1 MYSFVSLHLALVNI
15 ELKKLPLLGVVF
27 LLSHFFLGWSVNWS
41 FSLYDEL
48 RLMQLIITVLFF
60 ITLIFNDSLKFS
72 TYNIFL
78 FISLLLFIVC
88 CVSFLKIYILQDI
101 LTLVLLPIWVLF
113 LSLNLS
119 SVVFD
124 KYKYLFLIIILS
136 IFPCFFLFISI
147 YTFLKSGIWHGWH
160 LSSGSIRVFDSVIV
174 PIIFLAIYLKLQ
186 KYKYISNIYPLIVF
200 LLTLGLWF
208 DGARAALLSVLMG
221 LVVIFIFSKQHRKL
235 ILGTAVVILFS
246 FAVYQLTY
254 YFYNQIHDADKS
266 LNVIRTSSSGRWELW
281 SYVYQK
287 WIEQPWK
294 GVGGNF
300 LATTNYPLNHLHN
313 FYLKL
318 IFEWGVLGFV
328 FLCWIFFQLKKV
340 LTSNGV
346 HIALKAGICA
356 VAVDAFFSGN
366 LVYPAS
372 QISIVLLLGLAFSQ
386 YKPDLQVAR
395 QTKYLSKFV
404 ILLWF
409 GLFMYILGNYFLQ
422 DLLCWQCGSH
432 SELMAPGFWYYGK
445 AEHLIH
451 HSLIP

>member
-1 MYSFVSLHLALVNI
+1 MYY
-15 ELKKLPLLGVVF
+15 F
-27 LLSHFFLGWSVNWS
+27 LIFFSGLFFLGYKLGWSI
-41 FSLYDEL
+41 FQYDEL
-48 RLMQLIITVLFF
+48 RLLQLLITSIIFTIIILKSKLNLSLKNICFFSLFFLIIVSQLYDFGIYQYQDFMLLIIIVLIPFYLGMELNQYNKTQYLNHSLLFLLICSAFPVLF
-60 ITLIFNDSLKFS
+60 ITL
-72 TYNIFL
+72 
-78 FISLLLFIVC
+78 
-88 CVSFLKIYILQDI
+88 
-101 LTLVLLPIWVLF
+101 
-113 LSLNLS
+113 
-119 SVVFD
+119 
-124 KYKYLFLIIILS
+124 S
-136 IFPCFFLFISI
+136 IKDFFRD
-147 YTFLKSGIWHGWH
+147 GIWYSWQMNAGN
-160 LSSGSIRVFDSVIV
+160 IRIYDSVIV
-174 PIIFLAIYLKLQ
+174 PIIFLAIYLKSIN
-186 KYKYISNIYPLIVF
+186 YKYISYTYPFIVF

-208 DGARAALLSVLMG
+208 DGARAALLSILMG
-221 LVVIFIFSKQHRKL
+221 LVVVFIFSKQHRKL
-235 ILGTAVVILFS
+235 VLSTAAVILFS
-246 FAVYQLTY
+246 FFIYQLTY
-254 YFYNQIHDADKS
+254 YFYNQIYDVDRS

-318 IFEWGVLGFV
+318 IFEWGILGFI
-328 FLCWIFFQLKKV
+328 FLCWIFYQLKTV
-340 LTSNGV
+340 LTSNDV

-386 YKPDLQVAR
+386 YKHDLQVAT

-409 GLFMYILGNYFLQ
+409 GLFMYILGNFFLQ
-422 DLLCWQCGSH
+422 DLLCLQCGSH
-432 SELMAPGFWYYGK
+432 AELMAPGFWYYGK

>member
-1 MYSFVSLHLALVNI
+1 M
-15 ELKKLPLLGVVF
+15 LGF
-27 LLSHFFLGWSVNWS
+27 NLGWGV
-41 FSLYDEL
+41 LQYDEL
-48 RLMQLIITVLFF
+48 RLLQILITSIIFFVLIFKSRLNLNYKILSVLYFFLLFQLHGFSIYQYQDLMLLILMVVIPFYLSIELKEYNKTHYLNHSLFFLIICSVL
-60 ITLIFNDSLKFS
+60 
-72 TYNIFL
+72 
-78 FISLLLFIVC
+78 
-88 CVSFLKIYILQDI
+88 
-101 LTLVLLPIWVLF
+101 PVLF
-113 LSLNLS
+113 L
-119 SVVFD
+119 
-124 KYKYLFLIIILS
+124 ILS
-136 IFPCFFLFISI
+136 IHDYLRD
-147 YTFLKSGIWHGWH
+147 GIWYNWQTYA
-160 LSSGSIRVFDSVIV
+160 GSIRIYDSIII
-174 PIIFLAIYLKLQ
+174 PIIFLAIYLKNK
-186 KYKYISNIYPLIVF
+186 KYKYIFSIYPLIVF

-208 DGARAALLSVLMG
+208 DGARAALLSVFIG

-235 ILGTAVVILFS
+235 ILVTAAIILLS

-254 YFYNQIHDADKS
+254 YFYNQIHDIDKS

-281 SYVYQK
+281 NYVYQK

-294 GVGGNF
+294 GIGGNF
-300 LATTNYPLNHLHN
+300 LATTDYPLNHLHN

-318 IFEWGVLGFV
+318 IFEWGVLGFI
-328 FLCWIFFQLKKV
+328 FLCWIFYQLRKV
-340 LTSNGV
+340 LTSNDV

-386 YKPDLQVAR
+386 YKSDLQVAR

-432 SELMAPGFWYYGK
+432 AELMAPGFWYYGK

>member
-208 DGARAALLSVLMG
+208 DGARAALLSILMG
-221 LVVIFIFSKQHRKL
+221 LVVVFIFSKQHRKL
-235 ILGTAVVILFS
+235 VLGTAAIILFS

-254 YFYNQIHDADKS
+254 YFYNQIHEVEKS
-266 LNVIRTSSSGRWELW
+266 LNIIRTTTSGRWELW
-281 SYVYQK
+281 GYAYQK
-287 WIEQPWK
+287 WIEQPWR

-300 LATTNYPLNHLHN
+300 LASTDYPLNHLHN

-372 QISIVLLLGLAFSQ
+372 QISIVLLLGLAFAQ
-386 YKPDLQVAR
+386 YKPDVQVAR
-395 QTKYLSKFV
+395 KTKYLSKIV

-409 GLFMYILGNYFLQ
+409 GLYIFILGNYFLQ
-422 DLLCWQCGSH
+422 DLLCLQCGSH
-432 SELMAPGFWYYGK
+432 AELMAPGFWYYGK

-451 HSLIP
+451 HSFIP

>member
-1 MYSFVSLHLALVNI
+1 MYSFISLHLTLVNI
-15 ELKKLPLLGVVF
+15 EIKKLPLLGVVF
-27 LLSHFFLGWSVNWS
+27 LLSHFFLGWSVTWS

-48 RLMQLIITVLFF
+48 RLIQLTITTLFF

-72 TYNIFL
+72 IYNNFL
-78 FISLLLFIVC
+78 FISFLFFIFYGI
-88 CVSFLKIYILQDI
+88 SFSRIYILQDI
-101 LTLVLLPIWVLF
+101 LTLILLPIWVLF

-124 KYKYLFLIIILS
+124 KYKYLYLIIILS

-186 KYKYISNIYPLIVF
+186 KYKYISNIYPPIVF

-208 DGARAALLSVLMG
+208 DGARAALLSVLIG
-221 LVVIFIFSKQHRKL
+221 LVVILIFSQQHRKL
-235 ILGTAVVILFS
+235 VLGTGAIILLS
-246 FAVYQLTY
+246 FTLYHFTY
-254 YFYNQIHDADKS
+254 YFYNQTNGVEKS
-266 LNVIRTSSSGRWELW
+266 LNVIRTSTSGRWELW
-281 SYVYQK
+281 AYVYQQ

-300 LATTNYPLNHLHN
+300 LATTDYPLNHLHN
-313 FYLKL
+313 FYFKL
-318 IFEWGVLGFV
+318 IFEWGVLGFI
-328 FLCWIFFQLKKV
+328 FLCWIFYQLKKV
-340 LTSNGV
+340 LTSDDV

-372 QISIVLLLGLAFSQ
+372 QISIFLLLGLAFSQ
-386 YKPDLQVAR
+386 YRPDIQIVSK
-395 QTKYLSKFV
+395 TKYLSKIV

-409 GLFMYILGNYFLQ
+409 GLYIFIVGNYFLQ
-422 DLLCWQCGSH
+422 DLLCYQCGSH
-432 SELMAPGFWYYGK
+432 AELMAPGFWYYGK
-445 AEHLIH
+445 AEHL
-451 HSLIP
+451 